1 VGSAV
6 TVNIPGGGG
15 GASYL
20 YVNVAFVHPNGN
32 DATAVLGNYNLP
44 FATIGAA
51 FSNANGLAMATT
63 PVNNGVI
70 EVWPGPIGS
79 MPTLATVQS
88 GTLPSTAYNY
98 TVTAPLFNTV
108 NWKLHLKPGV
118 HIQYASTT
126 GGALFILGTNT
137 TVTITSDED
146 RTSSIECLA
155 TDTPTS
161 FFANLNNNAKLY
173 VEGISIYDALRFGN
187 GDLAYSVYLK
197 NNTIFQLR
205 NSVLVTTDA
214 VMAANGQIPARIQNI
229 FDSSGTNCIEI
240 QDSEVT
246 MYTIQTANTF
256 WSTHIGILTA
266 STSDPEPMNCR
277 LIGSSF
283 IHTRRGTPEFA
294 RFANAIYAGG
304 TGNPIVLIDN
314 CSFYI
319 SRNVVYNGWTPTS
332 LSGVCVMADAGTLNN
347 YVYYIGR
354 SVHNYDNTAFDPYS
368 GGNPWIEMSGYAI
381 SAPFLGFAGFGLLEY
396 YDLIPRHNF

>member
-1 VGSAV
+1 
-6 TVNIPGGGG
+6 
-15 GASYL
+15 
-20 YVNVAFVHPNGN
+20 
-32 DATAVLGNYNLP
+32 
-44 FATIGAA
+44 
-51 FSNANGLAMATT
+51 
-63 PVNNGVI
+63 
-70 EVWPGPIGS
+70 
-79 MPTLATVQS
+79 
-88 GTLPSTAYNY
+88 
-98 TVTAPLFNTV
+98 VTASLGNTV
-108 NWKLHLKPGV
+108 NWKLHLNTGV
-118 HIQYASTT
+118 HIQYQAAVP
-126 GGALFILGTNT
+126 GALFVLGAGT

-155 TDTPTS
+155 TDVSTS
-161 FFANLNNNAKLY
+161 FFANLGPYAKLY
-173 VEGISIYDALRFGN
+173 VEGISIYDALRSEHR
-187 GDLAYSVYLK
+187 DVAHSVYLK
-197 NNTIFQLR
+197 NYAIFQLR

-214 VMAANGQIPARIQNI
+214 VMVANGIVPSRIQNI

-246 MYTIQTANTF
+246 MYTTQTANTF
-256 WSTHIGILTA
+256 GSTHIGIFTA

-283 IHTRRGTPEFA
+283 IHTRFATPGHP

-319 SRNVVYNGWTPTS
+319 SRNANYNGWTPTS
-332 LSGVCVMADAGTLNN
+332 LDGVCVRADTGTTNN

-354 SVHNYDNTAFDPYS
+354 SVHNYDNGASDPYS
-368 GGNPWIEMSGYAI
+368 GGNTWIEMSGYAI